1 MNLMSNKNKRIN
13 ISVTDEQFEII
24 RQEAEKN
31 KMNPGTFAGMTI
43 INALKGVELESRNED
58 DSTATEENKKLVTI
72 RLTERDAQV
81 LHEKATE
88 LGLPDIGY
96 IRHLIHTKDFVFHD
110 VSTDDLYEYIEQIGG
125 VIRDISS
132 FVGSIKKYGQTKIY
146 PQEIRKMEEYIEK
159 LTSLMRNQVQLTMS
173 TCERAYNT
181 LIDKRTRKPQIPK
194 AEERKE

>member
-1 MNLMSNKNKRIN
+1 MNRKRIN
-13 ISVTDEQFEII
+13 LTLNEEQFNLIQ
-24 RQEAEKN
+24 QEAEKEKLSPPSYVVKLLMSSLNNTELDN
-31 KMNPGTFAGMTI
+31 KERTI
-43 INALKGVELESRNED
+43 ENTDI
-58 DSTATEENKKLVTI
+58 NKKTVTI
-72 RLTERDAQV
+72 RLTEKDAQV

-146 PQEIRKMEEYIEK
+146 PQEITKMEQYINE
-159 LTSLMRNQVQLTMS
+159 LTFLMRQQLQLTMA
-173 TCERAYNT
+173 TRERAYNT
-181 LIDKRTRKPQIPK
+181 LIGKRTRKPK
-194 AEERKE
+194 ASKSEGRKE

>member
-1 MNLMSNKNKRIN
+1 MNRKRIN
-13 ISVTDEQFEII
+13 LTLNEEQFNLIQ
-24 RQEAEKN
+24 QEAEKEKLSPPSYVVKLLMSSLNNTELDN
-31 KMNPGTFAGMTI
+31 KERTI
-43 INALKGVELESRNED
+43 ENTDI
-58 DSTATEENKKLVTI
+58 NKKTVTI
-72 RLTERDAQV
+72 RLTEKDAQV
-81 LHEKATE
+81 LHEKAAE

-159 LTSLMRNQVQLTMS
+159 LTLLMRNQVQLTMS
-173 TCERAYNT
+173 TRERAYNT
-181 LIDKRTRKPQIPK
+181 LIDKRTRKPKIPK